1 MPQKI
6 CTSFIKDSSASY
18 NGNMITLDVIK
29 SINDECRTCEIE
41 SVDAQE
47 SPQQGVTVLVTGY
60 LVGKDNVG
68 RKFAQTFI
76 LAPLEKGYFIF
87 KDMFRYIKDNESS
100 QTNIIDEQDFEQ
112 GSVIQSSQSKD
123 LADTTP
129 EVQEDALKK
138 SYASVV
144 AESSVASS
152 PVHATQVRRTI
163 SAITGH
169 PSLGYADTSLVPE
182 ASAPGDDAS
191 LGKEQ
196 YSWDGHSIFVS
207 NLPYDATVG
216 QLGKEFKK
224 FGSITWD
231 GIQVKK
237 NG

>member
-87 KDMFRYIKDNESS
+87 KDMFR
-100 QTNIIDEQDFEQ
+100 F
-112 GSVIQSSQSKD
+112 
-123 LADTTP
+123 
-129 EVQEDALKK
+129 
-138 SYASVV
+138 
-144 AESSVASS
+144 
-152 PVHATQVRRTI
+152 
-163 SAITGH
+163 
-169 PSLGYADTSLVPE
+169 
-182 ASAPGDDAS
+182 
-191 LGKEQ
+191 
-196 YSWDGHSIFVS
+196 
-207 NLPYDATVG
+207 
-216 QLGKEFKK
+216 
-224 FGSITWD
+224 
-231 GIQVKK
+231 
-237 NG
+237 